1 MTWAQKVHCNLCN
14 KCYTLGMPGP
24 RPDIRCVQYLPKVHP
39 KVPIKFSVPSGTSEV
54 IDWHQRSKTLLN
66 VETEIHHIMGWIHHI
81 IWCWREIFKI
91 SYRCTYSWRN
101 IKDTSWGCTS
111 TCRILQDTSHPS
123 ALVRVIHFI
132 LDLKT
137 KLIIFFSWPELPV
150 THFHSFFSLQ
160 EKSYLPAKVI
170 VFYFNWVRW

>member
-1 MTWAQKVHCNLCN
+1 MTCFFSINSSSSDFFSKIPNSSSSNFDMSPEVHCNLCN

-24 RPDIRCVQYLPKVHP
+24 RPDIRCVQYLPKVHL
-39 KVPIKFSVPSGTSEV
+39 KVPIEFSVPSGTSEV

-66 VETEIHHIMGWIHHI
+66 VETEIRHIMGWIYHI

-111 TCRILQDTSHPS
+111 TCRLLQDTSHPS
-123 ALVRVIHFI
+123 TLSRVIHFI
-132 LDLKT
+132 
-137 KLIIFFSWPELPV
+137 FRP
-150 THFHSFFSLQ
+150 
-160 EKSYLPAKVI
+160 
-170 VFYFNWVRW
+170 

>member
-1 MTWAQKVHCNLCN
+1 MSLPNGGYFFLTEVFFPVHADSSFVGASDMSPEVHCNWCN
-14 KCYTLGMPGP
+14 HCYTLGMPDP
-24 RPDIRCVQYLPKVHP
+24 RPDISAYST
-39 KVPIKFSVPSGTSEV
+39 PIKFLVPSGTSEF
-54 IDWHQRSKTLLN
+54 IDWHQRSKTLWN
-66 VETEIHHIMGWIHHI
+66 VETEIHHIIGWIHHI

-132 LDLKT
+132 
-137 KLIIFFSWPELPV
+137 FRP
-150 THFHSFFSLQ
+150 
-160 EKSYLPAKVI
+160 
-170 VFYFNWVRW
+170 